1 MPDSLRFRPPWWA
14 VLLAAAGC
22 VAGVMLGNWQSG
34 RAAEKRSAAASVQK
48 VALKGEFLPQFT
60 VLLDNKLHR
69 GRPGYHVVQPLRVAD
84 TGKHV
89 LVNRGWVALKERRE
103 LLPAFRTPS
112 GVVSLEGVRQ
122 AHFARAYEAPGT
134 PVAGLV
140 RQNVTVEEF
149 AAVHQ
154 IPLEPWVVE
163 QHSALDDGL
172 VRDWVPAGSGAEK
185 NEMYALQWYSLAVL
199 SVILLL
205 ALNVRPEK
213 RES

>member
-1 MPDSLRFRPPWWA
+1 MR
-14 VLLAAAGC
+14 
-22 VAGVMLGNWQSG
+22 SG
-34 RAAEKRSAAASVQK
+34 E
-48 VALKGEFLPQFT
+48 L
-60 VLLDNKLHR
+60 
-69 GRPGYHVVQPLRVAD
+69 VQPLRVAD